1 LLLKQTSLFLKD
13 KQTFHETVILEF
25 LTDDRSLTDVK
36 PGQFFMLGAN
46 TLLKK
51 PISVLDADPRSGT
64 LRFLVR
70 RVGKGTA
77 FHYDMAPGTSIDVV
91 GPIGNVFPVPEGRV
105 LLVGGGSGI
114 PPLFF
119 MARELEKDRYVAVY
133 GGRDER
139 EIVPLFGKSMP
150 HRITTDDGSL
160 GLKGTVVDGV
170 NKVFEDRP
178 EFRDAVIYSCGP
190 EPMVKALIRAF
201 PDHHHLTS
209 LERYMGC
216 GFGVCL
222 GCVVQTTD
230 GYRRVCVDGPV
241 FDVKELKLDD

>member
-1 LLLKQTSLFLKD
+1 MKQTTLFLKD
-13 KQTFHETVILEF
+13 KQTFHEYVILEF
-25 LTDDRSLTDVK
+25 LSEDRELARVR

-51 PISVLDADPRSGT
+51 PISVLDSDPKSGT
-64 LRFLVR
+64 IRFLVR

-77 FHYDMAPGTSIDVV
+77 FHYDLAPGTTIDVV
-91 GPIGNVFPVPEGRV
+91 GPAGNTFPVPDGKV
-105 LLVGGGSGI
+105 LMVGGGSGI

-119 MARELEKDRYVAVY
+119 LAKELDREQYMVVY
-133 GGRDER
+133 GGRDDT
-139 EIVPLFGKSMP
+139 EIVPLFGKSMS

-170 NKVFEDRP
+170 RKVIADKPAFA
-178 EFRDAVIYSCGP
+178 DAVIYSCGP
-190 EPMVKALIRAF
+190 EAMVNALTAAF
-201 PDHHHLTS
+201 PENRHLTS

-216 GFGVCL
+216 GYGVCL
-222 GCVVQTTD
+222 GCVVQTVD
-230 GYRRVCVDGPV
+230 GYKRVCVDGPV